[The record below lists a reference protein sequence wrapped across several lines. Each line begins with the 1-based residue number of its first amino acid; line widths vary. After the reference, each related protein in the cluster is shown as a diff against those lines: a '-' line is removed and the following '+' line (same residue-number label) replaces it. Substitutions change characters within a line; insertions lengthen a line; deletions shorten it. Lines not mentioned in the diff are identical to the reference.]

1 MLVIVAVI
9 CVVILLAAVLVLVK
23 RNRDRDELE
32 RHSIT
37 PEDLHTLLASN
48 KNVALFDVRL
58 PLDLLSNSVVI
69 PGSKRIAPED
79 VIANPS
85 LIARDRDS
93 IVYCTCPSDETS
105 RTVLH
110 RALALGFLRVKFLKG
125 GLAGWKSKGFPVEPF
140 DESFHLSS
148 HTSSATAP
156 R

>member
-9 CVVILLAAVLVLVK
+9 CVVILLATVLVK
-23 RNRDRDELE
+23 RNRDRNELE
-32 RHSIT
+32 QHSIT

-48 KNVALFDVRL
+48 RNVALFDVRL

-69 PGSKRIAPED
+69 PGAERIAPED

-85 LIARDRDS
+85 LIPADRDS

-110 RALALGFLRVKFLKG
+110 RALTVGFLRVRFLKG
-125 GLAGWKSKGFPVEPF
+125 GLEGWRSKGFPVEPF
-140 DESFHLSS
+140 DKPFHLSS
-148 HTSSATAP
+148 SGSSAAAA